1 MGWIMLIGLLL
12 PALVV
17 LASVLVGARADE
29 AMGDREEG

>member
-17 LASVLVGARADE
+17 LASVLVGARADG
-29 AMGDREEG
+29 AMGDREKV